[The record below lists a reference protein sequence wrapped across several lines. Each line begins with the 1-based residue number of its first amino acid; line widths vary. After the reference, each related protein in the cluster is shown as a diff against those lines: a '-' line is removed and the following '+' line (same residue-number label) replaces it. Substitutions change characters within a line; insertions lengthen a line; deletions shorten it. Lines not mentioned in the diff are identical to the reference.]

1 MVERSVE
8 VLAKG
13 WVKIVTLETF
23 SKRLWIIVVEKIFC
37 TFHLYSCTHQS
48 KFYLEQILRRE
59 NETDIYGNKVQNI
72 SF

>member
-1 MVERSVE
+1 MHTS
-8 VLAKG
+8 
-13 WVKIVTLETF
+13 I
-23 SKRLWIIVVEKIFC
+23 
-37 TFHLYSCTHQS
+37 S